1 LPFDENGARVHADR
15 MNALLPLA
23 DLTSLLPPDQPF
35 TPAMARAAGISRSA
49 LERMRRDG
57 LLRRPLRGVYVSTA
71 AEDTP
76 ALRAATLRLAVTPD
90 AVVVDRTAGW
100 VHGFAP
106 CAAPDAQ
113 PPVEVLAPRR
123 PGARAGSRRI
133 APRDLMLLSGLRL
146 TTPLR
151 TALDLARTLAP
162 TSGLAVLDELLASGA
177 AKHMALLSELP
188 RFTGLGGVSQLR
200 CLVAQADG
208 RSREWAESV
217 LRLRWHRAELPT
229 ATPGLVVAA
238 GPRAVRLAL
247 GVEGRRFGAVLAH
260 TVTAEDLLALEG
272 AGWRVVVL
280 ARDRVLHSDHTVW
293 VSHLEREWH
302 QHLLAELEVTERQL

>member
-1 LPFDENGARVHADR
+1 
-15 MNALLPLA
+15 MNALLPLT
-23 DLTSLLPPDQPF
+23 DLTSLLPPDEPF
-35 TPAMARAAGISRSA
+35 TPAMARDAGISRSA
-49 LERMRRDG
+49 LERMLRDG
-57 LLRRPLRGVYVSTA
+57 LLRRPQRGVYVSSA
-71 AEDTP
+71 AEDTSV
-76 ALRAATLRLAVTPD
+76 LRAAVLRLAVTAD
-90 AVVVDRTAGW
+90 AIVVDRTAGW

-113 PPVEVLAPRR
+113 PAPVEVLAPRR
-123 PGARAGSRRI
+123 PGARASSRRLM
-133 APRDLMLLSGLRL
+133 PRDLMVLSGLRL

-151 TALDLARTLAP
+151 TALDLARTHAP
-162 TSGLAVLDELLASGA
+162 MSGLAVLDSLLASGA
-177 AKHMALLSELP
+177 ASHTALLSELP

-293 VSHLEREWH
+293 VRHLEREWH
-302 QHLLAELEVTERQL
+302 QHLLAELEASERQL

>member
-1 LPFDENGARVHADR
+1 
-15 MNALLPLA
+15 MNALLPLT
-23 DLTSLLPPDQPF
+23 DLTSLLPPDEPF
-35 TPAMARAAGISRSA
+35 TPAMARAAGIGRSA
-49 LERMRRDG
+49 LERMLRDG
-57 LLRRPLRGVYVSTA
+57 LLRRPLRGVYVSTS

-76 ALRAATLRLAVTPD
+76 SLRAATLRLVVTPD
-90 AVVVDRTAGW
+90 AVAVDRTAGW

-106 CAAPDAQ
+106 CAAAPDGQ

-123 PGARAGSRRI
+123 PGSRAGSRRV

-146 TTPLR
+146 TTPQR
-151 TALDLARTLAP
+151 TALDLARTVVP

-177 AKHMALLSELP
+177 ATHTALLGELP

-272 AGWRVVVL
+272 ARWRVVVL

-302 QHLLAELEVTERQL
+302 QHLLAELEDRERQL